1 MKNYTKYEELLR
13 RVQQKNNLRLTK
25 FYTMGYTPND
35 VKRILEPIQGQLIE
49 EVQPD
54 VLSMGDAF
62 AAFGVQ

>member
-1 MKNYTKYEELLR
+1 
-13 RVQQKNNLRLTK
+13 
-25 FYTMGYTPND
+25 MGYTPND

-54 VLSMGDAF
+54 TLSMGDAF